1 MHLQVTAQGYLPEG
15 RAQKLNLHNKWR
27 LFQRIGIES
36 VF

>member
-15 RAQKLNLHNKWR
+15 RTLKLNLQNKWR

-36 VF
+36 VL